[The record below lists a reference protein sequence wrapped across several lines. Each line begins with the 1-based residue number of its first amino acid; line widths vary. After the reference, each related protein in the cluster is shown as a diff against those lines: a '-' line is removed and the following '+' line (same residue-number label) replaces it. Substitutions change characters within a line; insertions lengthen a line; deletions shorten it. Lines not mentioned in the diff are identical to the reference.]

1 MTIYKTRK
9 AAESYGQAVGIL
21 LLDAKAPFIPGDVAN
36 AHTYDYPVIYKT
48 VEGLSTSVCLNGAP
62 EFNAKMAAA
71 AKELEA
77 AGVRGISSDC
87 GFMLQFQAAVREAV
101 KVPVALSSLLQLPFI
116 AKTVEP
122 SRPIGVITA
131 DSTNLTMDFLAR
143 AGVKVKNPLV
153 IRGLQNEPEFKT
165 AILEEKG
172 TLDSDLITEETIRC
186 AKDMVR
192 QHPTMGAILLECS
205 MLPPYA
211 KAVQEAV
218 NLPVYDFISMI
229 DYMQSGT
236 QQHTYQGAY

>member
-9 AAESYGQAVGIL
+9 SAESYGQAVGIL
-21 LLDAKAPFIPGDVAN
+21 LLDAKVPFIPGDVAN

-48 VEGLSTSVCLNGAP
+48 VEGLSTAVCLNGAP

-71 AKELEA
+71 ARELED

-116 AKTVEP
+116 AKTIAP

-192 QHPTMGAILLECS
+192 LHPTMGAILLECS

-229 DYMQSGT
+229 DYMQSGA
-236 QQHTYQGAY
+236 QQHAYQGAY

>member
-236 QQHTYQGAY
+236 QQHAYQGAY

>member
-9 AAESYGQAVGIL
+9 SAESYGQAVGIL

-71 AKELEA
+71 AKELEE

-116 AKTVEP
+116 AKTVES

-143 AGVKVKNPLV
+143 AGVKVKNPLI

-165 AILEEKG
+165 AVLEEKG

-186 AKDMVR
+186 AKDMVK

-211 KAVQEAV
+211 RAVQEAV

-236 QQHTYQGAY
+236 QQHAYQGVY